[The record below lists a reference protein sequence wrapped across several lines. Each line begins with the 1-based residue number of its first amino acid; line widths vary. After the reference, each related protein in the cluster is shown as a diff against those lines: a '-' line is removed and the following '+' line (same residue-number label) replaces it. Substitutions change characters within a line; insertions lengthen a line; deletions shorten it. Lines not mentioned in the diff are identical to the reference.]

1 MCGLRDVGLSR
12 VHRNMARTLVCAV
25 CRDRRRSASGHVM
38 SRALGALAART
49 IGRRVR
55 LAGGVIGTVSRVDSR
70 GYVVTVRHLGAAD
83 VTFLDD

>member
-25 CRDRRRSASGHVM
+25 CRDRRRSASGRIM
-38 SRALGALAART
+38 SRALASLAART
-49 IGRRVR
+49 VGRRVR
-55 LAGGVIGTVSRVDSR
+55 LGEHVGTVTRVTGR
-70 GYVVTVRHLGAAD
+70 GYVVSVPNLTRDD